1 MKHIPRVAC
10 GLVVVVAGCSFIPV
24 DPGAEKVRLET
35 AERVAACEKL
45 GSTNSVVLHE
55 IIGIDRSGQ
64 AIASDLFRISAN
76 TAVQLGGN
84 ALVPIG
90 KPVAGRQKFDIYRC
104 N

>member
-1 MKHIPRVAC
+1 MKPIRRLAS
-10 GLVVVVAGCSFIPV
+10 GLVVVFAGCSFIPV

-35 AERVAACEKL
+35 AERAAACEKL
-45 GSTNSVVLHE
+45 GSANSVVLHE
-55 IIGIDRSGQ
+55 ILGVDRSDQ
-64 AIASDLFRISAN
+64 AIASDLFRLSAN

-104 N
+104 K